1 MRKTT
6 LYIAMSLDGCIAD
19 ENGSVDWLDGDGSEP
34 DAAGSYAD
42 FIQDIDTVIMGRRTY
57 DQVTGTL
64 SPNNWPY
71 DGRQTYV
78 ITHQLLPDQPGIT
91 FTSEAPA
98 TLVRR
103 LQAEKGRGIWILGG
117 AHIAQALL
125 AEGFIDRL
133 QITIIPTLLG
143 GGVRLFDHLPAEE
156 PLRLLH
162 TRQDNGMVELTYEKR
177 EPLTILDLRD
187 HPEWA
192 ERAAR
197 WFHEKWQVPEDVYE
211 SSIAACLRDTDA
223 WPQWYLI
230 CKGETIVAGCGVAE
244 DFHDRPDLMPN
255 LVALYVEP
263 AWRCRGLAGRLLDH
277 ASADM
282 HTRGIRTLTLITEHD
297 HFYER
302 YGWRFLTMVHD
313 EDGAPIRMYI
323 HEMHEH

>member
-1 MRKTT
+1 
-6 LYIAMSLDGCIAD
+6 MSLDGCIAD

-143 GGVRLFDHLPAEE
+143 GGVRL
-156 PLRLLH
+156 LLGLAVLHAPDDQQQCHQHHYQYHQNGQGFLLLAVH
-162 TRQDNGMVELTYEKR
+162 TGVPPITACAGASSAQSRR
-177 EPLTILDLRD
+177 S
-187 HPEWA
+187 
-192 ERAAR
+192 AAR
-197 WFHEKWQVPEDVYE
+197 
-211 SSIAACLRDTDA
+211 
-223 WPQWYLI
+223 
-230 CKGETIVAGCGVAE
+230 
-244 DFHDRPDLMPN
+244 
-255 LVALYVEP
+255 
-263 AWRCRGLAGRLLDH
+263 RG
-277 ASADM
+277 
-282 HTRGIRTLTLITEHD
+282 
-297 HFYER
+297 
-302 YGWRFLTMVHD
+302 
-313 EDGAPIRMYI
+313 
-323 HEMHEH
+323 

>member
-1 MRKTT
+1 MRMTT

-34 DAAGSYAD
+34 DAA
-42 FIQDIDTVIMGRRTY
+42 
-57 DQVTGTL
+57 
-64 SPNNWPY
+64 
-71 DGRQTYV
+71 
-78 ITHQLLPDQPGIT
+78 
-91 FTSEAPA
+91 
-98 TLVRR
+98 LVRR

-117 AHIAQALL
+117 AHIAQTLL
-125 AEGFIDRL
+125 AEGCIDRL

-162 TRQDNGMVELTYEKR
+162 MRQDNGMVSLTYER
-177 EPLTILDLRD
+177 RAPRTLLNLRD

-192 ERAAR
+192 ARAAH
-197 WFHEKWQVPEDVYE
+197 WFHEKWQVPEDVYGT
-211 SSIAACLRDTDA
+211 SIAACLRNTAA
-223 WPQWYLI
+223 WPQWYLLT
-230 CKGETIVAGCGVAE
+230 KGETIVAGCGIAE

-255 LVALYVEP
+255 LVALFVEP
-263 AWRCRGLAGRLLDH
+263 AWRRRGLAGRLLDH
-277 ASADM
+277 ACADM
-282 HTRGIRTLTLITEHD
+282 CARGLRTLTLITEHN

-313 EDGAPIRMYI
+313 EDGAPIRMYV